1 MYELKEVAAL
11 RGSVIGAD
19 HHVLRIRARRVP
31 ERGSPP
37 RSFTVTRGPT
47 AIHAELGPHMSRQ
60 SRRKPDKEA
69 VARACPEMPRIA
81 VNGPGGLAGG
91 LP

>member
-37 RSFTVTRGPT
+37 RSFTVTRGQT
-47 AIHAELGPHMSRQ
+47 AIHAELGPICHADRGGNLI
-60 SRRKPDKEA
+60 RKRSLGHA
-69 VARACPEMPRIA
+69 LRCP
-81 VNGPGGLAGG
+81 G
-91 LP
+91 